1 GSGQQGSVARWS
13 ELRDRLGNRVVENE
27 AAVLTGQEDGWN
39 VQVPLTPVAGEAA
52 VGWPGAESPE
62 AEELPFGER

>member
-1 GSGQQGSVARWS
+1 M
-13 ELRDRLGNRVVENE
+13 RDRFGNRVVENE

-52 VGWPGAESPE
+52 VGWPGADRPE
-62 AEELPFGER
+62 AEELPSAER

>member
-1 GSGQQGSVARWS
+1 
-13 ELRDRLGNRVVENE
+13 RVVENE

-52 VGWPGAESPE
+52 VGWPGADRPE

>member
-1 GSGQQGSVARWS
+1 MPMIAWAVCSVSPR
-13 ELRDRLGNRVVENE
+13 
-27 AAVLTGQEDGWN
+27 
-39 VQVPLTPVAGEAA
+39 PPVAGEAA